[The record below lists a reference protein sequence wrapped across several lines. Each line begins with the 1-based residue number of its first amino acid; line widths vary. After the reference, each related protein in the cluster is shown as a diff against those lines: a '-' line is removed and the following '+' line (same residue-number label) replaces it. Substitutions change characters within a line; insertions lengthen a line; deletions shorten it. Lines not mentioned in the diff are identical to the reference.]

1 MALGRKQL
9 DLKSLWDLLTSQW
22 LSGIQLMWIIS
33 GGLRLD
39 EDMHVQVYNV
49 LTQVTPYAFNAASKI
64 WEAFSREPS
73 LLPPV
78 DSKGRIYQERYE
90 MLYHRLF
97 LNLNEN
103 LQPSL
108 VPEAKAVQ
116 GIFPGQRV
124 LTTVASL
131 VGNPGRKLAFGLL
144 RRLDD
149 ELQGRW
155 VIEDLHKVMPVELVV
170 QSSGH
175 FVTDAS
181 FILAEGEVKNGIFR
195 IDGLLQVEAI
205 TRKASLSEVP
215 RQIFGGNLTDDQLK
229 KLEKHYEPAYPDGM
243 FVVLSEVHLDSA
255 QVLDMLEVVFQG
267 YEEAGPPSAYIFMG
281 NFSSRAFV
289 PTAEGVRSYR
299 EGFERL
305 KFMMR
310 RLEAHVTHG
319 TSFVFIPGPKDP
331 GAQTLPRAPLPH
343 YLMADLAKEIPGV
356 DQNDRETSSLRTEG
370 AKGLRFMP
378 AMQRKLRCWVDVRWH
393 APILLPVEWGIWV
406 SRYCIIEP
414 ASASLHA
421 DLMIHFYKKDGGSS
435 DATAGSLWC
444 GIVSAGARSQSDARR
459 KEVAW
464 LRLPSQYALDALKT
478 LLREARAFR
487 CAMPK
492 GRLEACREQLLRHLD
507 DCGEKETELTQREAR
522 LCERERAVAKKEQV
536 RTPSAAASSEDEEEV
551 PFGSSV
557 VMDWPLSRSE
567 KQLRLVTVLERER
580 IAAVACERN
589 RAKRRFSEP
598 ARSESNAAA
607 RCEIEQ
613 HSETVDNASQRNAAH
628 NIGWYLR
635 AKAFKLT
642 GVRGTNPCRVR
653 HYSREMVFFRHDV
666 LRLLRRHEAVPL
678 HTSESQVQ
686 GFDDLRYTQAAR
698 FILDQAHLVP
708 VPLEESNILWE
719 YDHTLRLYPLPHAVF
734 IGGSTPPFECSY
746 KECKF
751 TSVGLFSAATFYAYH
766 PVKDDLQICDVPDR
780 AG

>member
-1 MALGRKQL
+1 MQQQKAWLREFNVLGYCLRPQAAKLIGSFLETCPEPERAVEDVITRTKARLHELSDAAFTPIIDEELVKAVL
-9 DLKSLWDLLTSQW
+9 DDLVEARP
-22 LSGIQLMWIIS
+22 GEEADE
-33 GGLRLD
+33 GLRLD

-356 DQNDRETSSLRTEG
+356 
-370 AKGLRFMP
+370 
-378 AMQRKLRCWVDVRWH
+378 
-393 APILLPVEWGIWV
+393 
-406 SRYCIIEP
+406 
-414 ASASLHA
+414 
-421 DLMIHFYKKDGGSS
+421 
-435 DATAGSLWC
+435 
-444 GIVSAGARSQSDARR
+444 
-459 KEVAW
+459 
-464 LRLPSQYALDALKT
+464 
-478 LLREARAFR
+478 
-487 CAMPK
+487 
-492 GRLEACREQLLRHLD
+492 
-507 DCGEKETELTQREAR
+507 
-522 LCERERAVAKKEQV
+522 
-536 RTPSAAASSEDEEEV
+536 
-551 PFGSSV
+551 
-557 VMDWPLSRSE
+557 
-567 KQLRLVTVLERER
+567 
-580 IAAVACERN
+580 
-589 RAKRRFSEP
+589 
-598 ARSESNAAA
+598 
-607 RCEIEQ
+607 
-613 HSETVDNASQRNAAH
+613 
-628 NIGWYLR
+628 
-635 AKAFKLT
+635 
-642 GVRGTNPCRVR
+642 VRGTNPCRVR

>member
-1 MALGRKQL
+1 
-9 DLKSLWDLLTSQW
+9 
-22 LSGIQLMWIIS
+22 
-33 GGLRLD
+33 
-39 EDMHVQVYNV
+39 MHVQVYNV
-49 LTQVTPYAFNAASKI
+49 LTQVMPYAFNAASKI

-116 GIFPGQRV
+116 GIFPGQRA

-131 VGNPGRKLAFGLL
+131 VGNPGRKLTFGLL

-205 TRKASLSEVP
+205 TRKASLSEEVP

-255 QVLDMLEVVFQG
+255 QVLDDLEVVFQG

-281 NFSSRAFV
+281 SFSSRAFV

-319 TSFVFIPGPKDP
+319 TSFVFVPGPKDP

-343 YLMADLAKEIPGV
+343 YLMSDLAKEIPGV
-356 DQNDRETSSLRTEG
+356 
-370 AKGLRFMP
+370 GLRFMP

-421 DLMIHFYKKDGGSS
+421 DLMIHFYKKEPGP
-435 DATAGSLWC
+435 
-444 GIVSAGARSQSDARR
+444 SQTPVAMQLFTSVEIEPSPCLVALRLGR

-464 LRLPSQYALDALKT
+464 LRLPTQYALDALKT

-492 GRLEACREQLLRHLD
+492 GRLEACREQLLS
-507 DCGEKETELTQREAR
+507 EKETELTQREAR
-522 LCERERAVAKKEQV
+522 LCERERAFAKKEQV
-536 RTPSAAASSEDEEEV
+536 HTPSAVASSEDEEEV

-598 ARSESNAAA
+598 TRSESGAAA
-607 RCEIEQ
+607 RCE
-613 HSETVDNASQRNAAH
+613 VRVAPR
-628 NIGWYLR
+628 
-635 AKAFKLT
+635 
-642 GVRGTNPCRVR
+642 VRGTNPCRVR

-678 HTSESQVQ
+678 TSSESQVQ
-686 GFDDLRYTQAAR
+686 GFDNLRYTQAAR

-708 VPLEESNILWE
+708 LPLEESNILWE